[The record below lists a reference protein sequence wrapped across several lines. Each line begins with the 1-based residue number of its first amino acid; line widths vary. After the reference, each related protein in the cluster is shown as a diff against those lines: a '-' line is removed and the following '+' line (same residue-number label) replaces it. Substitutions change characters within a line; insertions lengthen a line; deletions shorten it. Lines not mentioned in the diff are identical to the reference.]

1 MKGLKKNSILLL
13 LITFV
18 VLFFVVKD
26 DFNAIVDILKN
37 VNPLWVVVGFLTMA
51 ASLFFRSLGLR
62 EVITG
67 YKFSYSVKKTFKLE
81 TMTAFFNG
89 ITPFSTGG
97 QPMQVLLLKED
108 GVRMTKGTNIIMMN
122 FILYQAALVLLGLI
136 ALFVNLSLN
145 LFPNNPILSN
155 LILIGFIL
163 NTAVMIGLLIICYA
177 RKFTAFMV
185 RHIISFLSFCHLI
198 KDKQKI
204 KQNWEEKLADFHE
217 GTVFI
222 SKNKMNA
229 ALGFVYQFIGLF
241 LLYVIPL
248 FTFYAMHDFESM
260 NALEAV
266 VSSAYTMIIGAFVPI
281 PGGSGGIEFGYSQFV
296 GNFAPATFV
305 SASLLIWRLTT
316 YYLPMI
322 VGGVLFGIRKG
333 DAS

>member
-1 MKGLKKNSILLL
+1 MKGLKKNSIILL

-26 DFNAIVDILKN
+26 DFYAIVDILKN
-37 VNPLWVVVGFLTMA
+37 VNPLWVVVGFLTMV
-51 ASLFFRSLGLR
+51 ASLFFRALGLR

-67 YKFSYSVKKTFKLE
+67 YRFSYSVKKAFRLE

-108 GVRMTKGTNIIMMN
+108 GVRMTKGTNIILMN

-136 ALFVNLSLN
+136 ALFVNLKFN

-163 NTAVMIGLLIICYA
+163 NTVVMIGLLLICYA
-177 RKFTAFMV
+177 RKFTSFIV
-185 RHIISFLSFCHLI
+185 RHVISFLSFCHVI
-198 KDKQKI
+198 KNPDKTRK
-204 KQNWEEKLADFHE
+204 NWKEKLDDFHE

-222 SKNKMNA
+222 SQNKMHA
-229 ALGFVYQFIGLF
+229 FRGFIDQFVGLC

-248 FTFYAMHDFESM
+248 FTFYAMHDFESIS
-260 NALEAV
+260 ALEAIV
-266 VSSAYTMIIGAFVPI
+266 ASAYTMIIGAFVPI
-281 PGGSGGIEFGYSQFV
+281 PGGSGGIEFGYSQFI
-296 GNFAPATFV
+296 GNFAPAAFV
-305 SASLLIWRLTT
+305 SASLLVWRLTT

>member
-1 MKGLKKNSILLL
+1 M
-13 LITFV
+13 
-18 VLFFVVKD
+18 
-26 DFNAIVDILKN
+26 
-37 VNPLWVVVGFLTMA
+37 
-51 ASLFFRSLGLR
+51 
-62 EVITG
+62 ITG
-67 YKFSYSVKKTFKLE
+67 YKFSYSVKKAFKLE

-198 KDKQKI
+198 KNKQKT
-204 KQNWEEKLADFHE
+204 KQNWEEKLTDFHE

-222 SKNKMNA
+222 SKNKKNA

-296 GNFAPATFV
+296 GNFASATFV

-333 DAS
+333 DVS